1 MGVLVNKKQAQY
13 ATSGFYAKR
22 CNPDGTMAHGQ
33 RTLGFAGAI
42 DITPVLDNSNTAKMQ
57 IKVGTGPWQVKNVD
71 FSLAD
76 PSALTV
82 TAAVTAL
89 TAAVFTGCAFS
100 VDPDTGRLLLK
111 ASDTGQTEIQVYGYL
126 AGALNFGGCRT
137 FEGLGCYYVD
147 YITADD
153 TITIQPAVQKDDNER
168 IELEGSHG
176 TKTTVII
183 AGGRNGEDLAVT
195 TKPLDFEFQ
204 QMVQGG
210 RYKRATTTTPAEY
223 EPPLPGDPAV
233 AGNPL
238 LTIVKVDPLYAPNV
252 ENLEGQEIAVK
263 TALYYAA
270 IGSVGDES
278 GGAKS
283 LAQFAY
289 NFSTGTYTDEKGVQ
303 HANPLH
309 KSYTSAQWEA
319 FNLKALLERPLDEDA
334 A

>member
-33 RTLGFAGAI
+33 RTLGFAGVI
-42 DITPVLDNSNTAKMQ
+42 DITPVLDTSNTAKLQ
-57 IKVGTGPWQVKNVD
+57 VKVGTGPWQLKTVD
-71 FSLAD
+71 FSSAAPD
-76 PSALTV
+76 ALTV

-89 TAAVFTGCAFS
+89 TAASFSGCAFS
-100 VDPDTGRLLLK
+100 VDTDTGRLLLS
-111 ASDTGQTEIQVYGYL
+111 ASDAGQAEIQIYGYL
-126 AGALNFGGCRT
+126 AGALNFGGGRT
-137 FEGLGCYYVD
+137 FEGMGCYYVD
-147 YITADD
+147 YVTRDD
-153 TITIQPAVQKDDNER
+153 TVTIQPTVQKDDNER
-168 IELEGSHG
+168 IEQEGSHG

-210 RYKRATTTTPAEY
+210 KYKQATITDPAEY
-223 EPPLPGDPAV
+223 EPPLPGDLAV

-252 ENLEGQEIAVK
+252 ESLEGQEVAVK
-263 TALYYAA
+263 TATYYAM

-283 LAQFAY
+283 LTQFVY
-289 NFSTGTYTDEKGVQ
+289 NFSSGTYTDENGVQ

-309 KSYTSAQWEA
+309 RSYTSAQWEA
-319 FNLKALLERPLDEDA
+319 FNLSALLERPLEDA